1 MKWKAERKIEPPER
15 MKGKAELKIEPPE
28 RMKGKAERSEKPTN
42 LIKIKRKQR
51 NQLDHRYT
59 FLCCVATVKKV
70 KLFFLC
76 FCIFQHKLTI

>member
-59 FLCCVATVKKV
+59 FKLCCHCKKG
-70 KLFFLC
+70 KIIFLVLLY
-76 FCIFQHKLTI
+76 FSA